1 MASAEGQ
8 DAMTHEVT
16 LPWPPKG
23 LSPNARLHWAA
34 KSKQAKAYRMACF
47 ALCLEAK
54 LTKPDTEG
62 RLHLWIDFYPPDR
75 RHRDDDNMIAAF
87 KSGRDGIADA
97 LGIDDRR
104 FVCHPYVKEQVG
116 GMVKVRI
123 TAGPGE

>member
-1 MASAEGQ
+1 
-8 DAMTHEVT
+8 MTHEVT
-16 LPWPPKG
+16 LPWPPKQ
-23 LSPNARLHWAA
+23 LNPNFRGHWAA

-47 ALCLEAK
+47 ALCIEAK
-54 LTKPDTEG
+54 LTKPETEG

-104 FVCHPYVKEQVG
+104 FVCHPYVKDQVG